1 MFSTTFNIPRV
12 RAQHGY
18 FSLFKHSQ
26 DWGNGFVPLEK
37 NKYLKESMK
46 MVSITPRY
54 AEEILLEIE
63 AKGINRH
70 MIYPPRV
77 DVIAKQVKNKIF
89 KK

>member
-1 MFSTTFNIPRV
+1 
-12 RAQHGY
+12 
-18 FSLFKHSQ
+18 
-26 DWGNGFVPLEK
+26 
-37 NKYLKESMK
+37 MK
-46 MVSITPRY
+46 MVSITPGC

-70 MIYPPRV
+70 IIYPPRV